1 MTDISRHPLL
11 QQAFEVCQAIE
22 ACGAS
27 VELTDAVTK
36 ASALLAAL
44 DKFIPIGIGK
54 YPTGEIQITCD
65 ARSKQIGE
73 WPNRWVDKLPV
84 GGK

>member
-11 QQAFEVCQAIE
+11 QQAIEVCWAIE
-22 ACGAS
+22 KCGAS
-27 VELTDAVTK
+27 VELTNAVTK

-44 DKFIPIGIGK
+44 DKFIPIEMSK
-54 YPTGEIQITCD
+54 STEGEIQITCD
-65 ARSKQIGE
+65 TRGMQIGE
-73 WPNRWVDKLPV
+73 WPNRWADRLPV